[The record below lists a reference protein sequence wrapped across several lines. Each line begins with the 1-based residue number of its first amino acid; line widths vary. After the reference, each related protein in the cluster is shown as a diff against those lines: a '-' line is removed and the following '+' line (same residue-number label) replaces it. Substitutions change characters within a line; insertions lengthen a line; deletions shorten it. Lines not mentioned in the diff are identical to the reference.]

1 MIKQDI
7 VDNVANATGLTKVEV
22 EAVLNESFSEIIK
35 ALSNNEKIELRVF
48 GTFSAKHRLPK
59 KARNPKTGDP
69 IFLPERY
76 VPVFKP
82 SKLMKKTVNE
92 KLIEY

>member
-22 EAVLNESFSEIIK
+22 EAVLNESFGEIIR
-35 ALSNNEKIELRVF
+35 ALSNNEKIESRRF